1 MIFSYLPHPIADLLP
16 LMSGTE
22 FCELKEDIKSR
33 GLKVPVIMYEGRILD
48 GRNRFKACQEVGVNV
63 KTVEYDGD
71 DPLADVVSMN
81 LKRRHLTESQ
91 RGMIAARLA
100 NMPSGKRTDL
110 QPTANLQEVSRAE
123 AAKLLN
129 VSERT
134 VNTAKKVEQ
143 NAISE
148 LLEKVN
154 QGFVSVSAAAIASD
168 FKEDEQKEIVDEIN
182 EGEKPSEVIKKH
194 VHVGQNSGEN
204 EWYTPSEFIESARLV
219 MGSID
224 LDPASSELANKT
236 VRSAVFYSKEDNGL
250 DKPWL
255 GNVFLNPPY
264 AQPLMNQFADKL
276 LNELGNIKQA
286 IVLINN
292 ATETKW
298 FQSIA
303 KEASTICFPSS
314 RIKFIHKSGNPG
326 QPLQGQ
332 AILYFGEK
340 REEFKNNF
348 TNFGLVLKR

>member
-1 MIFSYLPHPIADLLP
+1 MTENYLPHPISELLP
-16 LMSGTE
+16 LMSGNE

-33 GLKVPVIMYEGRILD
+33 GLLVPVLMYEDRILD
-48 GRNRFKACQEVGVNV
+48 GRNRFKACQEVGVTV
-63 KTVEYDGD
+63 RTVEYDGD
-71 DPLADVVSMN
+71 NPLADVVSMN

-91 RGMIAARLA
+91 RGMIAAKLA
-100 NMPSGKRTDL
+100 NMPPHRPDIN
-110 QPTANLQEVSRAE
+110 TANLRTSQQE

-129 VSERT
+129 ISERT

-143 NAISE
+143 NAIPE
-148 LLEKVN
+148 LVEKVN
-154 QGFVSVSAAAIASD
+154 QGDISVSAAAIVSN
-168 FKEDEQKEIVDEIN
+168 FGETEQKEIIAEIN
-182 EGEKPSEVIKKH
+182 EGEKPFEVIKKH
-194 VHVGQNSGEN
+194 VHVAQNSGEN

-224 LDPASSELANKT
+224 LDPASSDLANKT
-236 VRSAVFYSKEDNGL
+236 VKAAVFYSKEDNGL
-250 DKPWL
+250 DKSWS
-255 GNVFLNPPY
+255 GNVWLNPPY

-276 LNELGNIKQA
+276 LNERVNIKQA

-314 RIKFIHKSGNPG
+314 RIKFIDKAGNPTG

-332 AILYFGEK
+332 AILYFGDDGGA
-340 REEFKNNF
+340 FNYYF
-348 TNFGLVLKR
+348 SNFGLVLRR